1 MKMKKKKKKKKGRKR
16 KNERGEAFE
25 NESIR
30 EKREERRGCI
40 IVSGEN

>member
-1 MKMKKKKKKKKGRKR
+1 MKVKKKKKKKGRKR

-30 EKREERRGCI
+30 EKSIG
-40 IVSGEN
+40 

>member
-1 MKMKKKKKKKKGRKR
+1 MKKKKKKKKKKGRKR

-30 EKREERRGCI
+30 EEYWVETNIQIRG
-40 IVSGEN
+40 

>member
-1 MKMKKKKKKKKGRKR
+1 MKKKKKGRKR

-30 EKREERRGCI
+30 EKREEDVVLYRMKTNIQIRD
-40 IVSGEN
+40 